1 MTANIDYASTFDL
14 GPGCSVDTGD
24 HILNGDDHFDA
35 DEPTEVST
43 WDWSPLQAPN
53 YKLANPHVADAIQDF
68 SKQVVPEQIEQYLK
82 TSFLPQ
88 GSPLQIIIFT
98 TCGIVS
104 VATSVVAAYLVRR
117 FGKPTWKC
125 CFLGFASCADRHAA
139 RIIEKR
145 ARKQRHPPHDGT
157 ELEEML
163 TATNVRRPDFCAYDM
178 SAVHQPLHQN
188 QVSPAS
194 HAEGQGPYDNLRRF
208 CHNLS

>member
-1 MTANIDYASTFDL
+1 VTANIDYATTFDL

-43 WDWSPLQAPN
+43 WNWSPLQAPN

-98 TCGIVS
+98 TCAIVS
-104 VATSVVAAYLVRR
+104 VATTVVAAYFVQR
-117 FGKPTWKC
+117 FGKPTWKS

-145 ARKQRHPPHDGT
+145 ERKQRPPPNDGT
-157 ELEEML
+157 ESEEML
-163 TATNVRRPDFCAYDM
+163 TFTNVRRPEFCAYDM
-178 SAVHQPLHQN
+178 GTHHPAPHQS
-188 QVSPAS
+188 QVNHVSNAQS
-194 HAEGQGPYDNLRRF
+194 QGPYNNLRRY
-208 CHNLS
+208 LS